1 MMETENFDG
10 FSAAD
15 LGDLKPVRRNPD
27 KRFPFPAV
35 RFSKYKNISRGFF
48 NVHTQKEF
56 NPRYFSVRVND
67 NFVVF
72 KPETSRRHN
81 CFVVFEPNSWCADKL
96 TRSCPDLL
104 GNAYRVY
111 AVKGTDNFC
120 IKRREPLQ

>member
-56 NPRYFSVRVND
+56 NPRYFRYASTTISLFSNR
-67 NFVVF
+67 
-72 KPETSRRHN
+72 
-81 CFVVFEPNSWCADKL
+81 KL
-96 TRSCPDLL
+96 HAGITVSLSLSPIPGAL
-104 GNAYRVY
+104 
-111 AVKGTDNFC
+111 
-120 IKRREPLQ
+120 IS